1 MWLNAIFMSTL
12 LLLFLKE
19 VLKWVFRCSVYMTN
33 DHIVYVTCIYIMRC
47 KAGWSR
53 LGNHNQPDKH
63 NCRWYT
69 YCHWQPI
76 LLASIFLDIFK
87 IFSQPMLDE
96 HILALP
102 GNFVS
107 FNVFEK
113 FWRQNLLLRIWAR
126 FSKLHICRGYGSW
139 LYSQT
144 IAILAIQ
151 PYNMPG

>member
-69 YCHWQPI
+69 YCHWQPN
-76 LLASIFLDIFK
+76 LLASIFLEFFFFNLLSGHAWWTHIGITGQFCYVASMFLRSFEGK
-87 IFSQPMLDE
+87 IFFCGFEQSSVSYIYVGVM
-96 HILALP
+96 AL
-102 GNFVS
+102 GY
-107 FNVFEK
+107 
-113 FWRQNLLLRIWAR
+113 IAR
-126 FSKLHICRGYGSW
+126 L
-139 LYSQT
+139 
-144 IAILAIQ
+144 
-151 PYNMPG
+151 